1 MAERRFG
8 ADINLLG
15 FKLIAA
21 ILDPVSSDPTGLGA
35 GQAGRVWFN
44 STSNKFMY
52 WNGTAAVDVT
62 DRANHTGTQ
71 LANTISDFDTQVR
84 LSRLDQMAIPTTDL
98 NVNSRKIIN
107 LADGSGA
114 ADAINK
120 GQLDTALAGLAS
132 GQVLKGSVR
141 VAATGNVTLATPGA
155 TIDGVTLTSG
165 DVVLLTGQS
174 TASANGPYVW
184 TGAAALMTRAT
195 NWDSSAEAVL
205 GSYWI
210 VREGSQA
217 DTFGML
223 TNDATITLGTTNLT
237 FVFRG
242 VAGTSYVAGDG
253 LTDSP
258 TNTFNV
264 GAGSGIAVT
273 ANAVA
278 VDATVARI
286 VKGVIPATTGGI
298 FSVSGAVVT
307 INHGLNNSG
316 ARLTLRAHTSPAAGY
331 TAGHLVEVQDVASD
345 ANNIVATLPIAP
357 ATNAWYASVVG

>member
-52 WNGTAAVDVT
+52 WNGTAAIDVT

-71 LANTISDFDTQVR
+71 LANTISNFDTQVR
-84 LSRLDQMAIPTTDL
+84 TSTLNQMVAPTADLSINTHKLT
-98 NVNSRKIIN
+98 NVV
-107 LADGSGA
+107 DGTGA
-114 ADAINK
+114 QDAVTKN
-120 GQLDTALAGLAS
+120 QLDAALAGVAT
-132 GQVLKGSVR
+132 GQVLKGAV
-141 VAATGNVTLATPGA
+141 VCAATTNVTLATPGA
-155 TIDGVTLTSG
+155 TIDGITMSNPMTILLAGQTS
-165 DVVLLTGQS
+165 
-174 TASANGPYVW
+174 ASENGPYVW
-184 TGAAALMTRAT
+184 TGASTPLSRAP
-195 NWDSSAEAVL
+195 NWDVSGEAVL

-210 VREGSQA
+210 VEQGSQA
-217 DTFGML
+217 DTFALL
-223 TNDATITLGTTNLT
+223 TNDTAVTLGTTALA

-242 VAGTSYVAGDG
+242 VAGSAYTAGDG
-253 LTDSP
+253 LTDTP
-258 TNTFNV
+258 ANTFNV

-286 VKGVIPATTGGI
+286 VKGVIPTSTSGI
-298 FSVSGAVVT
+298 FSISGAVVT

-316 ARLTLRAHTSPAAGY
+316 ARATLRAYSSPAAGY
-331 TAGHLVEVQDVASD
+331 TANALVEVQDIATD
-345 ANNIVATLPIAP
+345 ANNIVLTLPLAP
-357 ATNAWYASVVG
+357 GSNAWYVSIIG